1 MPASCGK
8 SSFYITTSLILTP
21 EKSVREYEIACDVL
35 GRRSNF
41 DPLEDNIVR
50 AQMSHLRR
58 KLETYYREEGRSD
71 PLRLSIPKGSYLPHF
86 AEVRHPPASDA
97 AGSPGFAEAAQLS
110 QRNAGATASTGP
122 YRRLL
127 VFFSVAC
134 VALLATTA
142 VLVRK
147 LAAASAPKASAPA
160 AGNAFVQFLSHLS
173 GPVKIVLPDTSLV
186 AIQEKFDAPL
196 TLQEYARPDYLQSHI
211 DSVNDPEFRF
221 LLRTIRNMHNTRYDE
236 VAVGMEIQ
244 KVLDTHAIAN
254 NASFAR
260 DITIRD
266 VSEGNT
272 VLLGSY
278 RSNPLAALFKDQ
290 LNYRF
295 EEDPVTKDCYFI
307 NRHRGPGEPAR
318 YFAYTM
324 DRSKWNGQQA
334 DMDSYVDIA
343 WVPNLTHSGYVLL
356 WDGSDNQAILAASRF
371 LMHGKLPAAMYN
383 VLKRNDVGYF
393 EFFFHGY
400 HVDSQDEAKF
410 ELLSVRSEQGK

>member
-1 MPASCGK
+1 MSNHPLALPDPPAIDEAALLETDDRWLAVQRILV
-8 SSFYITTSLILTP
+8 SSGFQRAGQLRKILVYITTSLILTP

-35 GRRSNF
+35 GRRSDF

-186 AIQEKFDAPL
+186 AIQEKFDAPSPCRSMPVP
-196 TLQEYARPDYLQSHI
+196 TTCNRTSTASTTPSFVSAE
-211 DSVNDPEFRF
+211 ND
-221 LLRTIRNMHNTRYDE
+221 
-236 VAVGMEIQ
+236 Q
-244 KVLDTHAIAN
+244 KHA
-254 NASFAR
+254 
-260 DITIRD
+260 
-266 VSEGNT
+266 
-272 VLLGSY
+272 
-278 RSNPLAALFKDQ
+278 Q
-290 LNYRF
+290 
-295 EEDPVTKDCYFI
+295 
-307 NRHRGPGEPAR
+307 H
-318 YFAYTM
+318 
-324 DRSKWNGQQA
+324 Q
-334 DMDSYVDIA
+334 
-343 WVPNLTHSGYVLL
+343 
-356 WDGSDNQAILAASRF
+356 
-371 LMHGKLPAAMYN
+371 
-383 VLKRNDVGYF
+383 
-393 EFFFHGY
+393 
-400 HVDSQDEAKF
+400 
-410 ELLSVRSEQGK
+410 VR